1 MDRDVTPPHPPFP
14 VRLPDLPG
22 PHVQRRQPAAAVAV
36 GVDAL
41 QVAEVEDLAAL
52 LRRVADDD
60 RLARVVRAGGHVPQ
74 RLPPQHADG
83 LLGHREVGVVVGVD
97 EDVGVGLVVV
107 EAAFEELEVLLGDER
122 EVPPGAVG
130 VERRDA
136 AHAAARSSGG
146 RPERASRSI
155 WSWLPR
161 SGTRRQ
167 RRPRSMSRSRTPR
180 LSGPRLM

>member
-1 MDRDVTPPHPPFP
+1 MHFE
-14 VRLPDLPG
+14 
-22 PHVQRRQPAAAVAV
+22 VA
-36 GVDAL
+36 
-41 QVAEVEDLAAL
+41 QVEDLAAL

-74 RLPPQHADG
+74 RLPPEHADR
-83 LLGHREVGVVVGVD
+83 LLGHRDVGEVVGVD

-107 EAAFEELEVLLGDER
+107 EAAFEELEVLVGDEG
-122 EVPPGAVG
+122 EVPAGAVG
-130 VERRDA
+130 VERGDA
-136 AHAAARSSGG
+136 AHAEQPGRSGSC
-146 RPERASRSI
+146 PERASRSI